1 MNRKALTVL
10 VSLFLATAAWSQDDP
25 DESDEP
31 AEVEASIE
39 EPEETEEIDE
49 TGLDEQ
55 VYDDLDDDFRPSEE
69 ISTDESIAF
78 PTDI

>member
-1 MNRKALTVL
+1 MLAAIFLT
-10 VSLFLATAAWSQDDP
+10 TAAWSQEEQAAN
-25 DESDEP
+25 DEAPE
-31 AEVEASIE
+31 AEASIE

-69 ISTDESIAF
+69 ISTDQSIAF

>member
-1 MNRKALTVL
+1 MNRKALTLL
-10 VSLFLATAAWSQDDP
+10 VSLFLATAAWSQDEP

-31 AEVEASIE
+31 AETETSAEEA
-39 EPEETEEIDE
+39 EEIDE

-55 VYDDLDDDFRPSEE
+55 VYDDVDDDFRPSEE
-69 ISTDESIAF
+69 ISTDQSIAF